1 MAELAEGETSLSS
14 EKRFV
19 PTVCNLLNANPYDL
33 RSAVQTFG
41 EIAMSDQRGQQ
52 NTHDTG
58 SSTSRGRDDLRT
70 ATKKDKPKDQRS
82 EGRDKKDAK
91 DKSDKEK

>member
-1 MAELAEGETSLSS
+1 
-14 EKRFV
+14 
-19 PTVCNLLNANPYDL
+19 
-33 RSAVQTFG
+33 
-41 EIAMSDQRGQQ
+41 MSDKRGKQ

-70 ATKKDKPKDQRS
+70 ASKKDKPKDQRA

-91 DKSDKEK
+91 DKRDGDKDK

>member
-1 MAELAEGETSLSS
+1 MYRSCSINYSHEPHFEILSNG
-14 EKRFV
+14 V
-19 PTVCNLLNANPYDL
+19 
-33 RSAVQTFG
+33 
-41 EIAMSDQRGQQ
+41 IAMSDKRGQQ

-70 ATKKDKPKDQRS
+70 ASKKDKPKDQRA

-91 DKSDKEK
+91 DKRDGTKSK

>member
-1 MAELAEGETSLSS
+1 MHAYGSHFAILFDG
-14 EKRFV
+14 V
-19 PTVCNLLNANPYDL
+19 
-33 RSAVQTFG
+33 
-41 EIAMSDQRGQQ
+41 IAMSDKRGNQ

-70 ATKKDKPKDQRS
+70 ASKKDKPKDQRA

-91 DKSDKEK
+91 DKRDGDKSK